1 LEQNVISNK
10 KIIIESIPGASYHDG
25 GRIKFGPDNYLYIA
39 TGDAGNEELA
49 QDVNSLAGKI
59 LRVDENGN
67 IPSDNPFSNAVY
79 SYGHRNIQGI
89 AWDSDGH
96 LWATEHGRSGLQSGL
111 DELNIIDK
119 GKNYGWPEIQGGEK
133 MEGMETPIIHSGSD
147 ETWAPAGAVFYE
159 GSFYFTGLRGESLYK
174 YNIQRKTIENFLIG
188 KFGRLRTITYK
199 DDFFYI
205 ATSNTDGRGT
215 IRDGDD
221 AIIKIPV
228 SLRSN

>member
-1 LEQNVISNK
+1 MEQNVISNK

-96 LWATEHGRSGLQSGL
+96 LWATEHGRSGFQSGL
-111 DELNIIDK
+111 
-119 GKNYGWPEIQGGEK
+119 Y
-133 MEGMETPIIHSGSD
+133 
-147 ETWAPAGAVFYE
+147 
-159 GSFYFTGLRGESLYK
+159 
-174 YNIQRKTIENFLIG
+174 
-188 KFGRLRTITYK
+188 
-199 DDFFYI
+199 
-205 ATSNTDGRGT
+205 
-215 IRDGDD
+215 
-221 AIIKIPV
+221 
-228 SLRSN
+228 